1 MTGKKFFTLL
11 LTIVLV
17 IGCVG
22 TNAGAQDEIV
32 PFSSNYISSTNA
44 TIGAPG
50 GGKIK
55 ITGRET
61 ASGVMTSLGVSVIRI
76 YKSDGTFVTRIYGST
91 ANGLIRENASTFS
104 GSYTYQGVAGTSYY
118 AIVTFVAR
126 NSSGSDTY
134 NMTTSVVKA

>member
-1 MTGKKFFTLL
+1 MTGKKIFTLL
-11 LTIVLV
+11 LAIVLV

-22 TNAGAQDEIV
+22 INAGAQDELI

-44 TIGAPG
+44 SLSAVGN
-50 GGKIK
+50 GKIK

-61 ASGVMTSLGVSVIRI
+61 ATGVMTSLGISVIRI

-91 ANGLIRENASTFS
+91 ANGLIRENASTYS
-104 GSYTYQGVAGTSYY
+104 GSYTYQGAAGTSYY

-134 NMTTSVVKA
+134 DMTTSVVKA